1 MTYPSFQ
8 KQPGLTGDSELG
20 RDPESGQDTFC
31 SILGCGWP
39 CLDMLVSRISIYE
52 GVESGRWNSPGTG
65 FRVSGLAEGEGG
77 GSRDTIGLLVIF
89 KQLLQSLQV
98 ELVIMIHLVFGG
110 LEGLGTGM
118 GWPTAGSGDVG
129 ERALLLQMKL
139 TAVPLP
145 RDPHSPTV
153 VMGWENGTRPQRLAE
168 KRLRPQKMQ
177 GENPVS
183 FS

>member
-1 MTYPSFQ
+1 
-8 KQPGLTGDSELG
+8 
-20 RDPESGQDTFC
+20 
-31 SILGCGWP
+31 
-39 CLDMLVSRISIYE
+39 MLVSRISIYE

-77 GSRDTIGLLVIF
+77 GSRDTTGLLVIF

-129 ERALLLQMKL
+129 ERALLLQRKL
-139 TAVPLP
+139 TAVPLL

-153 VMGWENGTRPQRLAE
+153 VMGWANGTRPQRLAE
-168 KRLRPQKMQ
+168 KRLWPQKMQ